1 MGYVGRTPTDIPL
14 TSADIA
20 PGAVDTVNL
29 AADAV
34 TSAKIAPATV
44 ASSDIAPAT
53 VAASNI
59 APGTITTTQIAPA
72 TVAAPN
78 IAPGTI
84 TTTQISPAVPL
95 GVPAVTSNPPTPSLS
110 VGDMFLRTDLSAPG
124 NLKAFLAGPLTWST
138 GGDLYNAPNGS

>member
-44 ASSDIAPAT
+44 ASSDIC
-53 VAASNI
+53 
-59 APGTITTTQIAPA
+59 
-72 TVAAPN
+72 
-78 IAPGTI
+78 
-84 TTTQISPAVPL
+84 
-95 GVPAVTSNPPTPSLS
+95 
-110 VGDMFLRTDLSAPG
+110 
-124 NLKAFLAGPLTWST
+124 T
-138 GGDLYNAPNGS
+138 GYCCS